1 MTKERKLAMLQ
12 SNDASQHISHT
23 TQIMPPQFFVDTLL
37 EYVGKRERAT
47 PNQRRLMN
55 LQIGSQPSLIATGQG
70 YSKFGGANKPLGLW
84 KNLSTTNIGQIDSS
98 VQHQQSQLLP
108 TFQQHLASLMNRTN
122 SNEANEH
129 EKRSM
134 DEREQVLKKLRVL
147 IRNGSIRW
155 TGEFIKAGGP
165 MALIEYCYQIQK
177 NQES

>member
-1 MTKERKLAMLQ
+1 MSKERKLAMLQ
-12 SNDASQHISHT
+12 SNDASQHLSQT
-23 TQIMPPQFFVDTLL
+23 TQTVPPQFFVDTLL
-37 EYVGKRERAT
+37 EFAGRREHAT

-70 YSKFGGANKPLGLW
+70 KVGGATKPLGLW

-98 VQHQQSQLLP
+98 VQHPQSQLLP
-108 TFQQHLASLMNRTN
+108 TFQQHLASLMNRN
-122 SNEANEH
+122 GSEVNEQ

-165 MALIEYCYQIQK
+165 MALIEYCHQIQK
-177 NQES
+177 TQE